1 MAKKSVKKTLRIK
14 NKRRSK
20 RSNRRIQKLQGGTN
34 FPTVDNVIPYN
45 ENIGLA
51 GDPIDPSSQISGRNW
66 VGGKKRR
73 LSKKFLKKMKME
85 TEESKKFLK
94 KMKMEAEESKK
105 FLNKMKM
112 VMEKKG
118 GSIFNYDLLTGA
130 SFQDNAVQSL
140 NTSSGTQNTLDK
152 IMGTPQE
159 TGPTMSYNRM
169 PDSALV

>member
-1 MAKKSVKKTLRIK
+1 MLKQEI
-14 NKRRSK
+14 
-20 RSNRRIQKLQGGTN
+20 
-34 FPTVDNVIPYN
+34 VIPYN

-51 GDPIDPSSQISGRNW
+51 GDPIDPSTIISGRNW

-73 LSKKFLKKMKME
+73 LSKKFMRKLKME
-85 TEESKKFLK
+85 
-94 KMKMEAEESKK
+94 MK
-105 FLNKMKM
+105 
-112 VMEKKG
+112 KKG

>member
-1 MAKKSVKKTLRIK
+1 MAKKTIKKTLK

-20 RSNRRIQKLQGGTN
+20 RSYRRIRKLQGGTN

-51 GDPIDPSSQISGRNW
+51 GDPIDPSTIISGRNW

-73 LSKKFLKKMKME
+73 LSKKFMRKLKME
-85 TEESKKFLK
+85 
-94 KMKMEAEESKK
+94 MK
-105 FLNKMKM
+105 
-112 VMEKKG
+112 KKG

>member
-1 MAKKSVKKTLRIK
+1 MPKKSVKKNMK
-14 NKRRSK
+14 NRRRSK
-20 RSNRRIQKLQGGTN
+20 RSYRRVLHVKGGTN

-51 GDPIDPSSQISGRNW
+51 GDPIDPSTIISGRNW

-85 TEESKKFLK
+85 
-94 KMKMEAEESKK
+94 MK
-105 FLNKMKM
+105 
-112 VMEKKG
+112 KKG

-152 IMGTPQE
+152 IMGNPQE
-159 TGPTMSYNRM
+159 TGPTLSYNKM

>member
-1 MAKKSVKKTLRIK
+1 MPKKSVKKNIK

-20 RSNRRIQKLQGGTN
+20 RSNRRIRKIQGGTD
-34 FPTVDNVIPYN
+34 FPTVDNVIRYN

-51 GDPIDPSSQISGRNW
+51 GDPIDPSTIVSGRNW

-85 TEESKKFLK
+85 
-94 KMKMEAEESKK
+94 MK
-105 FLNKMKM
+105 
-112 VMEKKG
+112 KKG

-152 IMGTPQE
+152 IIGNPQE
-159 TGPTMSYNRM
+159 TGPTLTYNRM

>member
-20 RSNRRIQKLQGGTN
+20 RSNRRIRKLQGGTN

-73 LSKKFLKKMKME
+73 LSKKFMRKLKME
-85 TEESKKFLK
+85 
-94 KMKMEAEESKK
+94 MKELE
-105 FLNKMKM
+105 MKEH
-112 VMEKKG
+112 EKIMKTPIKG

-140 NTSSGTQNTLDK
+140 NSSSGTQNTLDK
-152 IMGTPQE
+152 IIGNPQE
-159 TGPTMSYNRM
+159 TGPTISYNRM

>member
-1 MAKKSVKKTLRIK
+1 MPKKSVKKNIK
-14 NKRRSK
+14 NKRTSK
-20 RSNRRIQKLQGGTN
+20 RSYKRVLKGGTR
-34 FPTVDNVIPYN
+34 FPTVDNVILYN

-51 GDPIDPSSQISGRNW
+51 GDPIDPSTIISGRNW

-85 TEESKKFLK
+85 
-94 KMKMEAEESKK
+94 M
-105 FLNKMKM
+105 
-112 VMEKKG
+112 KG

-152 IMGTPQE
+152 VMGNPQE
-159 TGPTMSYNRM
+159 TGPTLSYNKM

>member
-1 MAKKSVKKTLRIK
+1 MAKKSTKKSMK
-14 NKRRSK
+14 NKRRTR
-20 RSNRRIQKLQGGTN
+20 RSNRRVMGGTN

-45 ENIGLA
+45 QNIGLA
-51 GDPIDPSSQISGRNW
+51 GDPIDPHTQISGRNW

-73 LSKKFLKKMKME
+73 LSKKFMRKMKME
-85 TEESKKFLK
+85 
-94 KMKMEAEESKK
+94 M
-105 FLNKMKM
+105 
-112 VMEKKG
+112 KKG

-152 IMGTPQE
+152 ITGSPQE
-159 TGPTMSYNRM
+159 TGPTLSYSKM

>member
-1 MAKKSVKKTLRIK
+1 MPKKSVKKNIK

-20 RSNRRIQKLQGGTN
+20 RSNRRIRKIQGGTD
-34 FPTVDNVIPYN
+34 FPTVDNVIRYN

-51 GDPIDPSSQISGRNW
+51 GDPIDPSTIVSGRNW

-85 TEESKKFLK
+85 
-94 KMKMEAEESKK
+94 MK
-105 FLNKMKM
+105 
-112 VMEKKG
+112 KKG

-152 IMGTPQE
+152 IIGNSQE
-159 TGPTMSYNRM
+159 TGPTLSYNRM

>member
-1 MAKKSVKKTLRIK
+1 MPKKSVKKYMK

-20 RSNRRIQKLQGGTN
+20 RSYKRVLKGGTN

-45 ENIGLA
+45 KDIGLA
-51 GDPIDPSSQISGRNW
+51 GDPIDPSTIISGRNW

-73 LSKKFLKKMKME
+73 LSKKFLKKME
-85 TEESKKFLK
+85 
-94 KMKMEAEESKK
+94 MK
-105 FLNKMKM
+105 
-112 VMEKKG
+112 KKG

-152 IMGTPQE
+152 VMGTPQE
-159 TGPTMSYNRM
+159 TGPTLSYNRM

>member
-1 MAKKSVKKTLRIK
+1 MPKKSVKKYIK

-20 RSNRRIQKLQGGTN
+20 RSYRRVLNVKGGTN

-45 ENIGLA
+45 KDIGLA
-51 GDPIDPSSQISGRNW
+51 GDPIDPSTIISGRNW

-85 TEESKKFLK
+85 
-94 KMKMEAEESKK
+94 MK
-105 FLNKMKM
+105 
-112 VMEKKG
+112 KKG

-152 IMGTPQE
+152 VMGTPQE
-159 TGPTMSYNRM
+159 TGPTLSYNKM

>member
-1 MAKKSVKKTLRIK
+1 MPKKSVKKNMK

-20 RSNRRIQKLQGGTN
+20 RSYKRVVNLKGGTN

-51 GDPIDPSSQISGRNW
+51 GDPIDPSTIISGRNW

-85 TEESKKFLK
+85 
-94 KMKMEAEESKK
+94 MK
-105 FLNKMKM
+105 
-112 VMEKKG
+112 KKG

-152 IMGTPQE
+152 IMGNPQE
-159 TGPTMSYNRM
+159 TGPTLSYNRM

>member
-1 MAKKSVKKTLRIK
+1 MPKKSVKKNIK
-14 NKRRSK
+14 HKRRSK
-20 RSNRRIQKLQGGTN
+20 RSNRRVLKGGTN

-51 GDPIDPSSQISGRNW
+51 GDPIDPSTQISGRNW

-85 TEESKKFLK
+85 
-94 KMKMEAEESKK
+94 MK
-105 FLNKMKM
+105 
-112 VMEKKG
+112 KKG
-118 GSIFNYDLLTGA
+118 GSIFDYDLLTGA

-152 IMGTPQE
+152 IIGNPQE
-159 TGPTMSYNRM
+159 TGPTLSYNRM

>member
-1 MAKKSVKKTLRIK
+1 MPKKSVKKNIK

-20 RSNRRIQKLQGGTN
+20 RSNRRIRKLQGGTN
-34 FPTVDNVIPYN
+34 FPTIDNVIPYN

-73 LSKKFLKKMKME
+73 LSKKFMRKLKME
-85 TEESKKFLK
+85 
-94 KMKMEAEESKK
+94 MGI
-105 FLNKMKM
+105 
-112 VMEKKG
+112 KG

>member
-1 MAKKSVKKTLRIK
+1 MPKKSVKKNMK

-20 RSNRRIQKLQGGTN
+20 RSYKRVVNLKGGTN
-34 FPTVDNVIPYN
+34 FPTIDNVIPYN

-51 GDPIDPSSQISGRNW
+51 GDPIDPSTIISGRNW

-73 LSKKFLKKMKME
+73 LSKKFLRKMKME
-85 TEESKKFLK
+85 
-94 KMKMEAEESKK
+94 MK
-105 FLNKMKM
+105 
-112 VMEKKG
+112 KKG

-152 IMGTPQE
+152 IMGNPQE

>member
-1 MAKKSVKKTLRIK
+1 MPKKSVKKSSK

-20 RSNRRIQKLQGGTN
+20 RSTRRVLNLKGGTN

-45 ENIGLA
+45 ENTGMA
-51 GDPIDPSSQISGRNW
+51 ADPIDPSTVISGRNW
-66 VGGKKRR
+66 VGGKKRK
-73 LSKKFLKKMKME
+73 LSKKFLRKMKLE
-85 TEESKKFLK
+85 
-94 KMKMEAEESKK
+94 MK
-105 FLNKMKM
+105 
-112 VMEKKG
+112 KKG

-152 IMGTPQE
+152 VMGTPQE
-159 TGPTMSYNRM
+159 TGPSLSYNRM

>member
-1 MAKKSVKKTLRIK
+1 MPKKSVKKNMK

-20 RSNRRIQKLQGGTN
+20 RSYRRVLNVKGGTN

-51 GDPIDPSSQISGRNW
+51 GDPIDPSTIISGRNW

-85 TEESKKFLK
+85 
-94 KMKMEAEESKK
+94 MK
-105 FLNKMKM
+105 
-112 VMEKKG
+112 KKG

-152 IMGTPQE
+152 IMGNSQE

>member
-20 RSNRRIQKLQGGTN
+20 RSYKRVLKGGTN

-73 LSKKFLKKMKME
+73 LSKKFMRKLKME
-85 TEESKKFLK
+85 
-94 KMKMEAEESKK
+94 MGI
-105 FLNKMKM
+105 
-112 VMEKKG
+112 KG

-152 IMGTPQE
+152 IMGTTQE

>member
-1 MAKKSVKKTLRIK
+1 MPKKSVKKYIK
-14 NKRRSK
+14 NKCRSK
-20 RSNRRIQKLQGGTN
+20 RSYRRVLNVKGGTN

-45 ENIGLA
+45 ENIGMA
-51 GDPIDPSSQISGRNW
+51 SDPIDPSTIISGRNW

-73 LSKKFLKKMKME
+73 LSKKFLRKMK
-85 TEESKKFLK
+85 
-94 KMKMEAEESKK
+94 
-105 FLNKMKM
+105 
-112 VMEKKG
+112 KKG

-140 NTSSGTQNTLDK
+140 NTGSGTQNTLDK
-152 IMGTPQE
+152 VMGIPQE

>member
-1 MAKKSVKKTLRIK
+1 MPKKSLKKSLK
-14 NKRRSK
+14 NKRRTK
-20 RSNRRIQKLQGGTN
+20 RSNIRIQKLKGGTF

-45 ENIGLA
+45 QNLGLRS
-51 GDPIDPSSQISGRNW
+51 DPLSPISQISGRNW

-73 LSKKFLKKMKME
+73 LSKKFMRKMKME
-85 TEESKKFLK
+85 
-94 KMKMEAEESKK
+94 MK
-105 FLNKMKM
+105 
-112 VMEKKG
+112 KKG

-152 IMGTPQE
+152 IVGNPQE
-159 TGPTMSYNRM
+159 TGPTMSYDRM

>member
-1 MAKKSVKKTLRIK
+1 MPKKSVKKNMK

-20 RSNRRIQKLQGGTN
+20 RSYKRVVNLKGGTN
-34 FPTVDNVIPYN
+34 FPTIDNVIPYN

-51 GDPIDPSSQISGRNW
+51 GDPIDPSTIISGRNW

-73 LSKKFLKKMKME
+73 LSKKFLRKMKME
-85 TEESKKFLK
+85 
-94 KMKMEAEESKK
+94 MK
-105 FLNKMKM
+105 
-112 VMEKKG
+112 KKG

-152 IMGTPQE
+152 IMGNPQE
-159 TGPTMSYNRM
+159 TGPTLSYNRM

>member
-1 MAKKSVKKTLRIK
+1 MAKKSIKKTLK

-20 RSNRRIQKLQGGTN
+20 RSNRRIRKIQGGTN

-51 GDPIDPSSQISGRNW
+51 GDPIDPSTIISGRNW

-73 LSKKFLKKMKME
+73 LSKKIMRKMKME
-85 TEESKKFLK
+85 M
-94 KMKMEAEESKK
+94 MK
-105 FLNKMKM
+105 
-112 VMEKKG
+112 KKG
-118 GSIFNYDLLTGA
+118 GSIFDYDLLTGA

-152 IMGTPQE
+152 IIGNPQE